1 MGKSLVCPNCGNT
14 EFKDN
19 NYEDSVTCIKC
30 KLEFMNYSLWSADP
44 ENALSVQEM
53 TAFLDAIIPPENR
66 RYNPTRWERFK
77 IRMAE
82 KFEDRRIGLSISLFI
97 SRILGNTPL
106 FVLIMAILLL
116 LPILYFFF

>member
-1 MGKSLVCPNCGNT
+1 MGKSLVCPNCGNI

-19 NYEDSVTCIKC
+19 NYEDSVTCVKC
-30 KLEFMNYSLWSADP
+30 KLEFMNYSLRSTDP
-44 ENALSVQEM
+44 ENARSVQEM

-66 RYNPTRWERFK
+66 RYNPTRWERFR

-106 FVLIMAILLL
+106 VVLIMAILLL

>member
-30 KLEFMNYSLWSADP
+30 KLEFMNYSLRSTDP

-66 RYNPTRWERFK
+66 KYNPTRWERFK